1 MLKKK
6 VKTSLSIIAIIIIT
20 SIITSTAKQL
30 PLAGKVITIDPGHGG
45 RDPGTYYKGILE
57 KDINLQISLAL
68 EEELLEKGATVYLIR
83 RSDIDLSSIYD
94 PKKKRGDLYRRLLMI
109 KKNQSDMYLSIH
121 INWYQ
126 NTYYK
131 GAEVL
136 YNQINSQNKK
146 LATAIMQEFKSN
158 LNSKRQIHTTDLY
171 MYKNTTILG
180 VLIEC
185 GYLSNASE
193 RNLLT
198 TDEYQKKLA
207 KSITSGIINYFEDE

>member
-6 VKTSLSIIAIIIIT
+6 IKTSLSIISIIIIIT
-20 SIITSTAKQL
+20 IITSTAKQL

-94 PKKKRGDLYRRLLMI
+94 SKKKRGDLYRRLLMI

-121 INWYQ
+121 INWYK

-146 LATAIMQEFKSN
+146 LATAIMQEFKSS

-171 MYKNTTILG
+171 MYKNTTIPG

-193 RNLLT
+193 RNLLI

>member
-1 MLKKK
+1 
-6 VKTSLSIIAIIIIT
+6 
-20 SIITSTAKQL
+20 
-30 PLAGKVITIDPGHGG
+30 
-45 RDPGTYYKGILE
+45 
-57 KDINLQISLAL
+57 
-68 EEELLEKGATVYLIR
+68 
-83 RSDIDLSSIYD
+83 
-94 PKKKRGDLYRRLLMI
+94 MI

-146 LATAIMQEFKSN
+146 LATAIMQEFKSS

-171 MYKNTTILG
+171 MYKNTTIPG

>member
-30 PLAGKVITIDPGHGG
+30 PLARKVITIDPGHGG